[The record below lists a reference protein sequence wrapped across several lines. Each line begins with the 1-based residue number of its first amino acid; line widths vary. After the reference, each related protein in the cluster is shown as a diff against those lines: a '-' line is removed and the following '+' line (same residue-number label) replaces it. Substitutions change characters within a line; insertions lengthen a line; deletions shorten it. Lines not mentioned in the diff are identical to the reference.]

1 MRVRQFRFSDMALGL
16 ISLALVAFILALLS
30 AAGASAEHW
39 TANRQ
44 IVSTLG
50 LTDLCIVTEARYTRH
65 LSQADGHAAFQDH
78 PMALEHFPSGA
89 ILSPPPHLR
98 THAPLDR

>member
-1 MRVRQFRFSDMALGL
+1 MRVRQFRFSDVALGL
-16 ISLALVAFILALLS
+16 LALALVAFTLALLS
-30 AAGASAEHW
+30 AAGASNGHW
-39 TANRQ
+39 AANRQ
-44 IVSTLG
+44 IVSALG

-98 THAPLDR
+98 PHAPLDR